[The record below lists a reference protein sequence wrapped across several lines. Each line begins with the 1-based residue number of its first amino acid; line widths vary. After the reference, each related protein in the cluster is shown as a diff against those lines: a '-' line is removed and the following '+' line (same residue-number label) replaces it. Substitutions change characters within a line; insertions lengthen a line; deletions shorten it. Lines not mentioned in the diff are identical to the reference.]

1 MEEAAIAEFV
11 VEVDQ
16 LAVQRARTTM
26 LRATTVS
33 AWANLVGAGII
44 AGLSAVLLG
53 LASPVGPLYAAAAL
67 LLGMSGARSLR
78 NLRNLRAAWAGLG
91 VAPVA
96 MRMSGAGLRL
106 STDAAPDSIFLPW
119 STVQGL
125 RLVGR
130 GGHQVLVVDFAP
142 GVGVGSPGV
151 AGLEHPDV
159 QRVLNRKVLGVK
171 GLRTAV
177 AVLNQPVSAIDQ
189 ALAHYTGGRVR
200 VR

>member
-1 MEEAAIAEFV
+1 MDEAAVEEFV

-16 LAVQRARTTM
+16 GAVKRARTTM
-26 LRATTVS
+26 LRATAVS

-44 AGLSAVLLG
+44 AGLSAVLLR
-53 LASPVGPLYAAAAL
+53 LAGPVGLLSAAVAL
-67 LLGMSGARSLR
+67 LLGLSGARSLR
-78 NLRNLRAAWAGLG
+78 KLRHLRAAWADLG

-106 STDAAPDSIFLPW
+106 SIDAAPDSIFLPW

-130 GGHQVLVVDFAP
+130 GGRQVLVVDLAP

-159 QRVLNRKVLGVK
+159 QRVLNREVLGVK

-177 AVLNQPVSAIDQ
+177 SVLRQPVSAIDQ
-189 ALAHYTGGRVR
+189 ALAHYTDGRIRVR
-200 VR
+200 

>member
-1 MEEAAIAEFV
+1 MEEAAIDEFV

-16 LAVQRARTTM
+16 DAVKRARTTM
-26 LRATTVS
+26 LRAMTVS
-33 AWANLVGAGII
+33 AWVSLVGAAII
-44 AGLSAVLLG
+44 AGLTAVLLR
-53 LASPVGPLYAAAAL
+53 LAGPVVLLNAVAAL
-67 LLGMSGARSLR
+67 LLATSGTRTLR
-78 NLRNLRAAWAGLG
+78 NLRNLRAVWADLG

-96 MRMSGAGLRL
+96 MRLSGTGLRL
-106 STDAAPDSIFLPW
+106 SIDAAPDSIFLPW
-119 STVQGL
+119 STVQGF
-125 RLVGR
+125 RLVRR
-130 GGHQVLVVDFAP
+130 GGHRVLVVDLAP
-142 GVGVGSPGV
+142 GIGVGSPGV
-151 AGLEHPDV
+151 TGLEHPDV